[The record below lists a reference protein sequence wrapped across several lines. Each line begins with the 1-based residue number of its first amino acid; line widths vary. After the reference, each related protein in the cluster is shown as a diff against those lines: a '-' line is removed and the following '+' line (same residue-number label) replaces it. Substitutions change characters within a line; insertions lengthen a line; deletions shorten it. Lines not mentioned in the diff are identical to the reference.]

1 MGGHCYLRLLQK
13 CGQEYYLGW
22 TVPVRLPRQRYPGSE
37 PAGWKQTVDSA
48 QFGTAAK
55 NCAPQV

>member
-22 TVPVRLPRQRYPGSE
+22 TVPARLPRQRYSGSK
-37 PAGWKQTVDSA
+37 PAGWKQAVDGA

-55 NCAPQV
+55 HCAPQV